1 MNVNNPVSSSSG
13 SMRTP
18 ASTEQIQQQ
27 RGPVVYSAAVKAP
40 ADSIETII
48 PPVEYVSVTTHSEK
62 RQGEPYAAT
71 PDAPDLPQPLDP
83 SKIALKGPLKQ
94 AEQTLV
100 LRHFG
105 EEVTEIMQEQA
116 IADPEINLALGSLLT
131 GKRISDPTL
140 AAAAKSAGK
149 KAAAATAK
157 KFDLPPSW
165 TPESKKAEEWTTRPL
180 SPYGKEEQ
188 EEINQYYD
196 QTLEKL
202 IQTMIANKKPPLSNQ
217 EITHLNE
224 AVRGG
229 KVASDI
235 AAIFIDLTKQ
245 ATISTQEHYRL
256 PVSWVKGTTEPSA
269 LTPAYVEGLS
279 PEDVADV
286 KLEITVKN
294 FEEIVNDTK
303 SATEKL
309 LSGEEIDY
317 YKALFTTLGALKEA
331 LRLSQMGDLEVSREN
346 LQGQKSAL
354 LDKMAN
360 AKKYFEVD
368 LPAQRV
374 QEAKAKKWGL
384 LMKIFGPIIA
394 LFALVVA
401 IIPPAAA
408 LSTII
413 VATIFTVYAA
423 LDAGL
428 DLTSQAFGALSEFVA
443 EAMPNATEEERTAVK
458 AAIVGG
464 MLIFAA
470 GSAATAMKVVGSLAS
485 TAAAQ
490 AAAATV
496 ARVTSIE
503 ITKATVQQAIK
514 LGTIQLGML
523 ILSGSGVIPQ
533 VVGLI
538 CKAANMNE
546 EDSRIM
552 QMVFGIVIMLA
563 AAAVVAKM
571 SQAGPSA
578 SAVPDARSMREII
591 SDAITKL
598 PAKIRQGFQDLLDA
612 PGKFWDLPKMQ
623 KFKIAMQ
630 MSPNLLN
637 IASSSYQASL
647 LLAIAAKLKEIGE
660 NREADEILATL
671 IKAFQDMINKMQENM
686 TDLGDAMEGVQ
697 RTFNSIIDS
706 RNILM
711 TNIMRISHRT

>member
-1 MNVNNPVSSSSG
+1 MNVNNPVSSTSG

-18 ASTEQIQQQ
+18 PSSDQIQQQ
-27 RGPVVYSAAVKAP
+27 RGPAVYSASVKAP
-40 ADSIETII
+40 ADSIETVI
-48 PPVEYVSVTTHSEK
+48 PPVEYISLTTHSEK
-62 RQGEPYAAT
+62 KQGEPYPAT
-71 PDAPDLPQPLDP
+71 ADAPDLPQPLDP
-83 SKIALKGPLKQ
+83 SKIPLKTPLKQ

-116 IADPEINLALGSLLT
+116 ISDPEINLALGSLLT
-131 GKRISDPTL
+131 GKRISDPKL
-140 AAAAKSAGK
+140 SAAAKSAGD
-149 KAAAATAK
+149 KAAAATTK
-157 KFDLPPSW
+157 KFGLPSSW
-165 TPESKKAEEWTTRPL
+165 TPEAKKAEDWTTRPM

-202 IQTMIANKKPPLSNQ
+202 VQTMIASKKPPLSDK
-217 EITHLNE
+217 EIAHLNE

-235 AAIFIDLTKQ
+235 AGMFIDLTRQ

-279 PEDVADV
+279 PDDIADV
-286 KLEITVKN
+286 KLEISVKN
-294 FEEIVNDTK
+294 FEEIVSDTK

-317 YKALFTTLGALKEA
+317 YKALFTTLGALKDA

-354 LDKMAN
+354 QDKIAN

-368 LPAQRV
+368 LPAQRKS
-374 QEAKAKKWGL
+374 EAKAAKWGF
-384 LMKIFGPIIA
+384 LMKIFGPLIA
-394 LFALVVA
+394 LFALIIA

-413 VATIFTVYAA
+413 VTAIFTVYAA

-428 DLTSQAFGALSEFVA
+428 DLTSQAFAALSEFVA
-443 EAMPNATEEERTAVK
+443 ESMPNATEEERTAVK
-458 AAIVGG
+458 VAIVGG
-464 MLIFAA
+464 MLLFAA
-470 GSAATAMKVVGSLAS
+470 GSAATAMKVAGSLAA
-485 TAAAQ
+485 TGAAQ

-514 LGTIQLGML
+514 MGTIQLSML
-523 ILSGSGVIPQ
+523 ILSGSGAIPQ
-533 VVGLI
+533 AVGLI
-538 CKAANMNE
+538 CKAMNMSE
-546 EDSRIM
+546 EDSRIV

-571 SQAGPSA
+571 AQAGPPS
-578 SAVPDARSMREII
+578 VPDERSIGKII

-598 PAKIRQGFQDLLDA
+598 PAKIRQGFTDLLES
-612 PGKFWDLPKMQ
+612 PKKFWDLPKLQ
-623 KFKIAMQ
+623 KFKITAQ
-630 MSPNLLN
+630 LSPNLLN

-647 LLAIAAKLKEIGE
+647 LLAIASKLKEIGE

-686 TDLGDAMEGVQ
+686 TDLGDSMEGVQ
-697 RTFNSIIDS
+697 KTFNSIIDS
-706 RNILM
+706 RNNLM